1 MSYNWAISSP
11 EYLIKRETL
20 IKMDE
25 MFNKD
30 VLRGYAYFTPAEG
43 GYIEKE
49 EKENNKM
56 NECNIAGM
64 FNVSGLLE
72 AYQAV
77 LAPADNKKN
86 PYIPKKMDVNEELG
100 TVTVHWE
107 DGTATVVVCSPDDTF
122 SPDGAFAQAL
132 KYKVFGNSKNQFKK
146 KFWNIIAHK
155 IVWTGNNNTSKET
168 EHSRVEFEKYEKKA
182 ENARKRSHA
191 LIKRMAEL
199 EKELSHIHNQLA
211 GEEAF

>member
-1 MSYNWAISSP
+1 
-11 EYLIKRETL
+11 
-20 IKMDE
+20 MDE

-86 PYIPKKMDVNEELG
+86 PYIPKKMEVNEEIG

-168 EHSRVEFEKYEKKA
+168 EHYRVEFEKCEKKA
-182 ENARKRSHA
+182 ENTRKRNNA
-191 LIKRMAEL
+191 LIKRKAEL
-199 EKELSHIHNQLA
+199 EKELSQINNHLA
-211 GEEAF
+211 DELADEEAF